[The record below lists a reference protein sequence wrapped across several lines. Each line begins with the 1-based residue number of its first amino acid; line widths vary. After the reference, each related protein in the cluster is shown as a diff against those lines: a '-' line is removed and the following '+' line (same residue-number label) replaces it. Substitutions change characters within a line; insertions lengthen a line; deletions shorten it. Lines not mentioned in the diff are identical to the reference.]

1 MNTHQDTDPFDE
13 DTFVYI
19 RHMDADE
26 ISEVLPQNEIGE
38 LRHPDQLFAVL
49 SSDGERLAV
58 VEGRDAAYA
67 AAVAHDLKPLSVH

>member
-1 MNTHQDTDPFDE
+1 MNTHQDSNPFDE
-13 DTFVYI
+13 DAFVYI
-19 RHMDADE
+19 RLMDAAE

-38 LRHPDQLFAVL
+38 LRHPDQIFAVL
-49 SSDGERLAV
+49 SSDGERLAI